1 MNINADEIYDR
12 VIKWLLEHGPRIAF
26 AILVFIV
33 GQWIIRLCRRW
44 LHNRLDRRGL
54 DASLRPFFHSLL
66 VTALQILLLLL
77 IMQIVGIQMTLLAA
91 GIASLGV
98 AAGLALS
105 GTLQNFTGGI
115 MILILKPFK
124 VGDIILAQGQEGNVA
139 EILIFYTIIT
149 TADKKTVIIP
159 NSKLSNEVIINMS
172 RQGFRRLD
180 AEIKIPYTFDT
191 EHVKKT
197 VLENLKATEKTEN
210 APEPEVNISLV
221 EPDGYKLLASVWVE
235 ATDYNQMKIRLNQ
248 ILLDGLR
255 SAGVKLAGMT

>member
-1 MNINADEIYDR
+1 MNADEVYDK
-12 VIKWLLEHGPRIAF
+12 VVKWLVDHGPRIIF
-26 AILVFIV
+26 AIVIFLI
-33 GQWIIRLCRRW
+33 GQWVIRMCKRW
-44 LHNRLDRRGL
+44 LHSRLDKRGM

-66 VTALQILLLLL
+66 VSALQVFLLLL
-77 IMQIVGIQMTLLAA
+77 IMQILGIQMTLLAA

-115 MILILKPFK
+115 LILILKPFR
-124 VGDIILAQGQEGNVA
+124 VGDIIVAQGQEGSVA

-149 TADKKTVIIP
+149 TIDKKTVIIP

-191 EHVKKT
+191 AHVQEV
-197 VLENLKATEKTEN
+197 VLEQLN
-210 APEPEVNISLV
+210 AMVHHEHAPAPEVNVSLV
-221 EPDGYKLLASVWVE
+221 EPDGYKLMASVWVDPS
-235 ATDYNQMKIRLNQ
+235 DYNEVKIKLNQ
-248 ILLDGLR
+248 TLLDGLKK
-255 SAGVKLAGMT
+255 AGVKFVGMP

>member
-12 VIKWLLEHGPRIAF
+12 VMRWLLDHGPRIAF
-26 AILVFIV
+26 AILVFII
-33 GQWIIRLCRRW
+33 GQWVIRMCKRW
-44 LHNRLDRRGL
+44 LHGRLDRRGL

-66 VTALQILLLLL
+66 VTALQVLLLLL

-91 GIASLGV
+91 VIASLGV

-115 MILILKPFK
+115 LILILKPFK
-124 VGDIILAQGQEGNVA
+124 VGDIILAQGQEGIVA

-180 AEIKIPYTFDT
+180 AEIKISYSFDT
-191 EHVKKT
+191 THVKEV
-197 VLENLKATEKTEN
+197 VLHKLKSIDRPEY
-210 APEPEVNISLV
+210 APTPEVNISLV
-221 EPDGYKLLASVWVE
+221 EPDGYKLMSSVWVE
-235 ATDYNQMKIRLNQ
+235 AQQYNDMKIRLNQ

-255 SAGVKLAGMT
+255 EAGVKLAGM

>member
-1 MNINADEIYDR
+1 MNINADEIYDK
-12 VIKWLLEHGPRIAF
+12 VIKWLIDHGPRIAF
-26 AILVFIV
+26 AIIVFIA

-44 LHNRLDRRGL
+44 LHNRLDKRGL
-54 DASLRPFFHSLL
+54 EPSLRPFFHSLL

-77 IMQIVGIQMTLLAA
+77 IMQIIGIQMTLLAA
-91 GIASLGV
+91 GVASLGV

-115 MILILKPFK
+115 MILILKPFR
-124 VGDIILAQGQEGNVA
+124 VGDIIVAQGQEGIVA

-149 TADKKTVIIP
+149 TVDKKTVIIP

-180 AEIKIPYTFDT
+180 AEIKIPYSFDT
-191 EHVKKT
+191 THVKKI
-197 VLENLKATEKTEN
+197 VLEKLKAVEN
-210 APEPEVNISLV
+210 SEGAPTPEVNISLV
-221 EPDGYKLLASVWVE
+221 EADGYKLLASVWVE
-235 ATDYNQMKIRLNQ
+235 ATAYNEMKIRLNQ

-255 SAGVKLAGMT
+255 EAGVKFAGM